1 MNKRVRNIKLEITYD
16 GTDFCGWQVQ
26 KNARTVQGAIEEALS
41 VIHKDRVTLH
51 YAGRT
56 DSGVHAIGQV
66 ANFYSG
72 VDTIPAEKY
81 VPALNRLLPDD
92 ITIVS
97 SRQVDDDFHARY
109 SATNRIYR
117 YYLHPSRYCSSVQA
131 RFCYPLGRDVNVQRM
146 NDLASVL
153 IGKHDFSSFA
163 TETDDEMSTV
173 RLITNSYFFAK
184 GPYIVYHIAG
194 NGFLRKMVRAIV
206 GTILELERQDA
217 DGRELKTIL
226 QAKSRSEA
234 GETAPSKG
242 LFLHRV
248 EYDGRTA

>member
-97 SRQVDDDFHARY
+97 TRQVDDDFHARY
-109 SATNRIYR
+109 SETNRIYR
-117 YYLHPSRYCSSVQA
+117 Y
-131 RFCYPLGRDVNVQRM
+131 
-146 NDLASVL
+146 
-153 IGKHDFSSFA
+153 
-163 TETDDEMSTV
+163 
-173 RLITNSYFFAK
+173 
-184 GPYIVYHIAG
+184 
-194 NGFLRKMVRAIV
+194 
-206 GTILELERQDA
+206 
-217 DGRELKTIL
+217 
-226 QAKSRSEA
+226 
-234 GETAPSKG
+234 
-242 LFLHRV
+242 
-248 EYDGRTA
+248 